1 MYNPGDIASGVMADA
16 LLRAVKWQVHT
27 AACGVLWRCSSSNVF
42 LWERSESMLEM
53 DRIDEQ
59 FMQGKLQLNTY
70 FILTSIL
77 PLLLTSRQN
86 HLILTLLL
94 PLLINLLQNRDT
106 NSKSVSR
113 GHAPALKEP
122 Y

>member
-1 MYNPGDIASGVMADA
+1 MYIYNPGDIASGVMADA

-27 AACGVLWRCSSSNVF
+27 AACGVLWRCSRSNVF

-59 FMQGKLQLNTY
+59 FMQGELQLNTY
-70 FILTSIL
+70 YILTSLL
-77 PLLLTSRQN
+77 PLLLTSQQN

-94 PLLINLLQNRDT
+94 LYYLFFYRIETLTQQ
-106 NSKSVSR
+106 VSLE
-113 GHAPALKEP
+113 GTHLT
-122 Y
+122 